1 MKRKILIVDDQPG
14 FTKVVKVALEA
25 GKIYEVREVNDPVAA
40 TRVAREFRP
49 DAVLLDVDMPLL
61 DGGDVRSL
69 FKEDPELAKIP
80 VLFVTASILQEE
92 VESFNGRIAGEVFI
106 AKPVT
111 IDTLKQSIEESIE
124 AAGSGVSL

>member
-1 MKRKILIVDDQPG
+1 
-14 FTKVVKVALEA
+14 A